1 MDSVV
6 SLDRPAKSPV
16 PQATSPFRCDT
27 DSHLVDQLVRIK
39 ELYDEGKRS
48 FVIATHRDPDSDA
61 IAACL
66 GMDYLIRALIPG
78 PVSIRWMHDGTL
90 CAYLKEVS
98 GKTTEPIAN
107 LEALIEDQSVA
118 IVVVDQPDLNLCTML
133 PRALRE
139 DSRFRNRSADIVLD
153 HHGEARYD
161 QGRVSFPD
169 AGSTA
174 ALVCR
179 LLDLAHFYSL
189 TPKSLVLD
197 GVDSRLPLLLNM
209 GARTDAGI
217 SVMGELPSSV
227 SDYTRWVVEQTQ
239 ARVDPKDA
247 ALFDVLKAHDGQLLK
262 TARTHARVR
271 KGIALEGVTAEV
283 VVTHAGVADS
293 PHCIGACASE
303 LFREKLAEKQ
313 GAARVVVVM
322 FGIIRPDGAAESHE
336 LHKGETIH
344 VSIRSEEGISAE
356 KIAQRLSSDGG
367 GRPSAAGFQIEVPD
381 NFENVSDE
389 VFLGHCLSLAN
400 AKLTWREQ
408 FSWTLDT
415 K

>member
-16 PQATSPFRCDT
+16 PQARSPFRCDT

-78 PVSIRWMHDGTL
+78 SVSIRWMHDGTL

-189 TPKSLVLD
+189 NPW
-197 GVDSRLPLLLNM
+197 LLM
-209 GARTDAGI
+209 
-217 SVMGELPSSV
+217 
-227 SDYTRWVVEQTQ
+227 
-239 ARVDPKDA
+239 
-247 ALFDVLKAHDGQLLK
+247 
-262 TARTHARVR
+262 
-271 KGIALEGVTAEV
+271 
-283 VVTHAGVADS
+283 
-293 PHCIGACASE
+293 
-303 LFREKLAEKQ
+303 
-313 GAARVVVVM
+313 
-322 FGIIRPDGAAESHE
+322 
-336 LHKGETIH
+336 
-344 VSIRSEEGISAE
+344 VSIVGCRSCSTW
-356 KIAQRLSSDGG
+356 
-367 GRPSAAGFQIEVPD
+367 GRA
-381 NFENVSDE
+381 
-389 VFLGHCLSLAN
+389 
-400 AKLTWREQ
+400 LTRGSQ
-408 FSWTLDT
+408 
-415 K
+415 